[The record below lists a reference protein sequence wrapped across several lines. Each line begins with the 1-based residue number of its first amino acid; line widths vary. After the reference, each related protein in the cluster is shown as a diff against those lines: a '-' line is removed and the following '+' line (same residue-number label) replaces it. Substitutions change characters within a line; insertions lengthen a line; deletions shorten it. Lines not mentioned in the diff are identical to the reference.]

1 MNDAQKYYISRMEM
15 RHARIFCSRFKIHF
29 LRSTKKKKT
38 FTSLT
43 NSNGDEEE
51 SLRRAEEEEE
61 EGEGRGDERGSG
73 GYGAFKAWTEQVV
86 DRVGVASQGCVRL
99 ACLVEIDRDRS
110 VFLWN
115 GE

>member
-1 MNDAQKYYISRMEM
+1 MLVFFAVVSRYIFYEA
-15 RHARIFCSRFKIHF
+15 HNN
-29 LRSTKKKKT
+29 KKT

-61 EGEGRGDERGSG
+61 EGEGRGCRTSESE
-73 GYGAFKAWTEQVV
+73 YGAVEAWTKQVV

-99 ACLVEIDRDRS
+99 ACLVEIEYDRS
-110 VFLWN
+110 VFLFE